1 MQRFPVR
8 LAVSAEQDVTERY
21 HVMKFLDTDAA
32 SVSLSKW
39 QEPRMTRVVEAGVE
53 AKEVV
58 DFPEALTQE
67 LDAAKREQGLAE
79 LNKNEWVLQDA
90 QGARV
95 YHGKRLG
102 AAGTFAVLVKKGNE
116 FTLAPVQEWFQFE
129 KKSSARAMNI
139 DEAEA
144 HLQELSRKS
153 VQQATLMNR
162 RIATD
167 KLAAEAAV
175 VDVKRSIV
183 DRDAGMETE
192 RDVRGERPENDVG
205 DDMMENALFEWSD
218 DDEAAEVMLLA
229 TDEAKNLKELKAED
243 GAEEMENPLAKRML
257 TQEEKLEKRLA
268 QLNAEYEE
276 IERQERK
283 KETEAA
289 EGKRGR
295 GEGEDAEE
303 VGQKKRKKEPVVI
316 RPLTDAELIEVLRS
330 DPMVTLAKLID
341 IFKNSIAGDL
351 GKKTKFMKM
360 VARIAVTKKVDGQS
374 VLRIREAK

>member
-1 MQRFPVR
+1 
-8 LAVSAEQDVTERY
+8 
-21 HVMKFLDTDAA
+21 
-32 SVSLSKW
+32 
-39 QEPRMTRVVEAGVE
+39 MTRVVEASV
-53 AKEVV
+53 APKEVV

-67 LDAAKREQGLAE
+67 LDVEKRRQGLAE

-90 QGARV
+90 QAAKV

-102 AAGTFAVLVKKGNE
+102 AAGTFAVLVKEGDQ

-139 DEAEA
+139 EEAEA
-144 HLQELSRKS
+144 HLQDLSRKS

-175 VDVKRSIV
+175 MDVKKTIV
-183 DRDAGMETE
+183 DRDADMETE
-192 RDVRGERPENDVG
+192 RDGRGERAETDAADEG
-205 DDMMENALFEWSD
+205 MENALFEWSD

-229 TDEAKNLKELKAED
+229 TDDAKNLKELKAEGGD
-243 GAEEMENPLAKRML
+243 EVASMENPLAKHVMS
-257 TQEEKLEKRLA
+257 QEEKLEKRLE

-276 IERQERK
+276 IERQEQK
-283 KETEAA
+283 KQEELEAV

-295 GEGEDAEE
+295 GGGGGEE
-303 VGQKKRKKEPVVI
+303 VEETGQKKRKKEPVVI
-316 RPLTDAELIEVLRS
+316 RPLTEEELIQVLRS

-341 IFKNSIAGDL
+341 IFKNSLAGDL
-351 GKKTKFMKM
+351 QK
-360 VARIAVTKKVDGQS
+360 
-374 VLRIREAK
+374 